1 MDPRTLIINLE
12 YPYTEHDSFEVPAR
26 NVVLAGLGWE
36 TEYWPSLAVAWIE
49 QGASIDKEVKEA
61 LDLIVEKKQFPQS
74 LRHRAFALVRRWEQE
89 NASSE
94 ALSFIS
100 KSD

>member
-12 YPYTEHDSFEVPAR
+12 YPYTEHDSCEVPAR

-49 QGASIDKEVKEA
+49 QGAPIDKEVKEA
-61 LDLIVEKKQFPQS
+61 LDLIVDKKQFPQS

-94 ALSFIS
+94 ALRFIS